1 MDRQST
7 SWQRADPEAALIE
20 TADTAQ
26 WTVALPDGNDVHTV
40 TMFTDGINTR
50 GHCTCDGYHYHDRC
64 AHLITIRQAELLD
77 ILTLDVEIVRI
88 PTLADEAVDAVERKV
103 ATYDEIEADAE
114 PEAVRS
120 DGGRRSTRSRE
131 LADDDKT
138 DLRFRLCCGSTRS
151 RELADDDET
160 DLRFRLCCGSTRSRE
175 LADVRRPHRGRRLPM
190 TLGGYSWRGGTRE
203 YPHRQDDDRDQSEE
217 PPAEYWEQRARQQ
230 ETDEYTAGSDDE
242 TFGRPEG
249 RL

>member
-1 MDRQST
+1 MKYMHFAAMDRQST

-26 WTVALPDGNDVHTV
+26 WVVTLPDGDVHTV
-40 TMFTDGINTR
+40 TLFTDGINTR

-88 PTLADEAVDAVERKV
+88 PTLDAEAVDAVERKV

-120 DGGRRSTRSRE
+120 DGGRR
-131 LADDDKT
+131 
-138 DLRFRLCCGSTRS
+138 STRS